1 MMNKIQTL
9 LGAALIGA
17 AAASAQTPG
26 TLTVTLP
33 ANTDTLFLA
42 PVPVADFYGS
52 NRNGAIA
59 GLADTVVVSGQTTYV
74 LDLDPD
80 EALAVIIKP
89 SSNRRSE
96 IVYAAPGETLT
107 VDFTGPVNVMKGS
120 HLVEGISQFN
130 AFTDSVVTAYQ
141 ALPSTATDAEREAL
155 RQSLTDRA
163 FAMAMANKDNSLGM
177 YMTGEIPSWNELMQA
192 FDALGP
198 GAKESFLSPIY
209 ARLDN
214 MIARKRAIEAAAEA
228 IKVGLPAPDFSLPD
242 AQGNMVSLSQF
253 KGKWVMLDFWGS
265 WCGWCIK
272 GFPKLK
278 DAYEQYKPELEILGV
293 DCNEPEAN
301 WRKGVE
307 KYKLPWVNVYN
318 PEGTTIL
325 SDYAVQGFP
334 TKIIVNPEGK
344 IANITVGENP
354 AFFDTLAK
362 LINEVK

>member
-198 GAKESFLSPIY
+198 GAKESFLSP
-209 ARLDN
+209 
-214 MIARKRAIEAAAEA
+214 K
-228 IKVGLPAPDFSLPD
+228 
-242 AQGNMVSLSQF
+242 
-253 KGKWVMLDFWGS
+253 
-265 WCGWCIK
+265 
-272 GFPKLK
+272 
-278 DAYEQYKPELEILGV
+278 
-293 DCNEPEAN
+293 
-301 WRKGVE
+301 
-307 KYKLPWVNVYN
+307 
-318 PEGTTIL
+318 
-325 SDYAVQGFP
+325 
-334 TKIIVNPEGK
+334 
-344 IANITVGENP
+344 
-354 AFFDTLAK
+354 
-362 LINEVK
+362 

>member
-141 ALPSTATDAEREAL
+141 LCLRRLPT
-155 RQSLTDRA
+155 QSARRSGRA
-163 FAMAMANKDNSLGM
+163 SP
-177 YMTGEIPSWNELMQA
+177 TG
-192 FDALGP
+192 
-198 GAKESFLSPIY
+198 LSPWLWPI
-209 ARLDN
+209 
-214 MIARKRAIEAAAEA
+214 
-228 IKVGLPAPDFSLPD
+228 
-242 AQGNMVSLSQF
+242 
-253 KGKWVMLDFWGS
+253 
-265 WCGWCIK
+265 
-272 GFPKLK
+272 
-278 DAYEQYKPELEILGV
+278 
-293 DCNEPEAN
+293 
-301 WRKGVE
+301 
-307 KYKLPWVNVYN
+307 
-318 PEGTTIL
+318 
-325 SDYAVQGFP
+325 
-334 TKIIVNPEGK
+334 KIIRS
-344 IANITVGENP
+344 ACT
-354 AFFDTLAK
+354 
-362 LINEVK
+362 